1 MFLMHKDIPVADVT
15 VIDGTIID
23 VNKILNVE
31 HYPVGAMSKYPQLA
45 GKFLDNWQKTRA
57 IPHDRQNATRIIEKT
72 GCSLDEAAFKNMAV
86 SLTDCYWFKNDGRLS
101 WSDVNYHENGF
112 SEDYA
117 YDMIFGINGNID
129 FRTPDFT
136 TDGVLKK
143 YWLSLDGIPTL
154 VKFGDLGEEANGK
167 NLLSANEVVAAR
179 IAKIMEIPHVDYFPI
194 QLGKSGEIV
203 SGCPCFIS
211 DSNLEFVN
219 GLQLEKEGRLKS
231 GADLW
236 GHMCSMGMR
245 DFLEHM
251 IVFDYIIGN
260 TDRHTKNFGV
270 IRDPD
275 TLEIKFAAPLF
286 DSGSSFG
293 WNGEYNISKI
303 VTKPFRDNAND
314 QLALVSN
321 FPNNIPDFKEISRI
335 IEDVYLGFSISEQQ
349 CEKAKRMVQHN
360 METMFLKK
368 EKELIFI
375 TGDDIE
381 L

>member
-45 GKFLDNWQKTRA
+45 GKFLDNWQKTRS
-57 IPHDRQNATRIIEKT
+57 IPHDRQNADKIIEKI
-72 GCSLDEAAFKNMAV
+72 GCSLDEAAFKNKAV
-86 SLTDCYWFKNDGRLS
+86 NLTDCYWFKEDSNLS
-101 WSDVNYHENGF
+101 WSDVNYRENGF

-117 YDMIFGINGNID
+117 YDMISRAKREFD

-136 TDGVLKK
+136 TDGMLKK
-143 YWLSLDGIPTL
+143 YWFSANGIPTL

-167 NLLSANEVVAAR
+167 NLLSANEVIAAR
-179 IAKIMEIPHVDYFPI
+179 IAEIMEIPHVDYYPI

-203 SGCPCFIS
+203 SGCPCFIR
-211 DSNLEFVN
+211 DSNSEFVN
-219 GLQLEKEGRLKS
+219 GLQLEKEGRLKT

-236 GHMCSMGMR
+236 NYMCSIGMR
-245 DFLEHM
+245 NSLEQM

-275 TLEIKFAAPLF
+275 TLEIKSATPLF

-303 VTKPFRDNAND
+303 VTKPFRDNANA
-314 QLALVSN
+314 QPALISK

-335 IEDVYLGFSISEQQ
+335 IEDVYSGFSISEQQ
-349 CEKAKRMVQHN
+349 CEKAKRMVQNN
-360 METMFLKK
+360 MEAMFLKK
-368 EKELIFI
+368 I
-375 TGDDIE
+375 
-381 L
+381 